1 MLVTMGEEDVARA
14 IQQKVAAGLINV
26 VLAVILAPHSFAQ
39 QLKIAHQGG
48 WRKDLKPRE
57 SLQVECVIRFPFR
70 VGKNSE
76 RPLMLLLVA
85 NQLGR
90 LGKRH
95 DDNHNPTP
103 REFRPERIHLAEV
116 SLTGQSG
123 EMPEK
128 DYEQMLLKKIAE
140 RRRVSLKIDQGQ
152 FIERDLFG
160 RPKRILHTSRLP
172 PLRSTAREKL

>member
-14 IQQKVAAGLINV
+14 IQQKVAAGLIDV

-39 QLKIAHQGG
+39 QFKIAHQGG

-57 SLQVECVIRFPFR
+57 SLQVERVIRFPFR

-123 EMPEK
+123 KMPEK
-128 DYEQMLLKKIAE
+128 DYEQMLLKEIAE
-140 RRRVSLKIDQGQ
+140 RRPVSLKIDQGQ
-152 FIERDLFG
+152 IIERDLFG